1 MSIVGKEKKGSM
13 CGKATKGILTEG
25 ASMPCKGK
33 GAGKRKKVEES
44 REKRGSA
51 HGQAI
56 RNAAKVEKEF
66 GGRVEKEGRGAL
78 W

>member
-1 MSIVGKEKKGSM
+1 VSIVGKEEKGS
-13 CGKATKGILTEG
+13 TKGIPTEG
-25 ASMPCKGK
+25 ASTPCKGK

-44 REKRGSA
+44 RGKRDSA

-56 RNAAKVEKEF
+56 RSAAKVEKEF
-66 GGRVEKEGRGAL
+66 GGRVEKESRGAL